1 MFVFKAAIRHSVN
14 ITTEPENGT
23 MFTDLEGSMNSTS
36 FTCNIFHTIDS
47 EQQNTVWRLQKP
59 KSKASEFIFYSNLS
73 SMFHAPNDSYKN
85 NKLIV
90 HNLTSELDG
99 VTIFCENEVEI
110 KLAFFTLKINREF
123 FSFKDLPRPN
133 FNNL

>member
-1 MFVFKAAIRHSVN
+1 
-14 ITTEPENGT
+14 
-23 MFTDLEGSMNSTS
+23 MFTALEGSMNSTS
-36 FTCNIFHTIDS
+36 FACNIFHPIDS

-59 KSKASEFIFYSNLS
+59 KSNASEFIFYSNLS
-73 SMFHAPNDSYKN
+73 SMFRAPNDSYKN

-99 VTIFCENEVEI
+99 VTIFCGDEVEI

-123 FSFKDLPRPN
+123 FSFKHLPRPN